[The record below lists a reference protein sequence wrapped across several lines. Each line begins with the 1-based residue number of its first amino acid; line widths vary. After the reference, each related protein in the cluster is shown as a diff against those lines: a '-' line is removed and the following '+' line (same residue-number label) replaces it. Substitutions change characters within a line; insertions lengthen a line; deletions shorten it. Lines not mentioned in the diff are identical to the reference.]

1 MHPHA
6 RRPLILALAL
16 PLLAAWAT
24 DAPAQWL
31 PEPAAWIAAGAERT
45 DAAVAVPSWGSHASR
60 PEPVRVDGRRAV
72 NTTLGAA
79 GGFAAGAVI
88 GGIGVYSLLP
98 ASRSEVFPHP
108 HPGDGHVLGSHDIA
122 GAVVVAYG
130 AIAGASVGAP
140 LGAHWAN
147 GRRGNL
153 WLGVL
158 GSAAATT
165 AAAWLLP
172 LGSGRRETM
181 IVLPLVSVGTS
192 AAVEL
197 LTTR

>member
-31 PEPAAWIAAGAERT
+31 PEPAAWVTGDESIAVSTGWE
-45 DAAVAVPSWGSHASR
+45 AVPAIGAPR
-60 PEPVRVDGRRAV
+60 IEPVRVDGRRVV

-79 GGFAAGAVI
+79 GGFAVGAVI

-108 HPGDGHVLGSHDIA
+108 HPGDGYVLGSHDIA

-147 GRRGNL
+147 GRRGSL

-172 LGSGRRETM
+172 LGSGGPGTM

-192 AAVEL
+192 ATIEL